1 MLGAFRAILRS
12 SGWEFGATSPEGV
25 LSSPKVLHSRIETL
39 AVRAVTNAHSD
50 AGHKDCE
57 PFGGRFVKLDDV
69 VSKAVDL
76 VAFDRAEFRKRAKL
90 FNFKD
95 ANTF

>member
-1 MLGAFRAILRS
+1 MLGSFHAMLRS

-25 LSSPKVLHSRIETL
+25 LASPKVLHSRVETL

-57 PFGGRFVKLDDV
+57 PFGGGFVNLDDV
-69 VSKAVDL
+69 VNKAVDL
-76 VAFDRAEFRKRAKL
+76 VAFDRAEFRKRAKS
-90 FNFKD
+90 FGFKD
-95 ANTF
+95 ADTF